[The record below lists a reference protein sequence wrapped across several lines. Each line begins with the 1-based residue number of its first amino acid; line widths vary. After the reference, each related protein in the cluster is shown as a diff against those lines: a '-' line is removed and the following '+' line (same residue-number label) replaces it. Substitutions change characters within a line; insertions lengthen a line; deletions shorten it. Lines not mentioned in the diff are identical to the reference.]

1 MKVLVVDDHPTD
13 LKLISH
19 VFAMSGHLVWQ
30 KASSEGV
37 LDLATQDRPDVI
49 VLDLRLP
56 GTDGLALIRQ
66 LRGDANTNAI
76 PIVAVTAYPDSY
88 PPSTVLSAGGN
99 ACIVKPVD
107 TRQLSSQIE
116 RIVLGQAVP

>member
-1 MKVLVVDDHPTD
+1 MKVLAVDDHPAD

-19 VFAMSGHLVWQ
+19 LFAMSGHL
-30 KASSEGV
+30 
-37 LDLATQDRPDVI
+37 
-49 VLDLRLP
+49 
-56 GTDGLALIRQ
+56 
-66 LRGDANTNAI
+66 
-76 PIVAVTAYPDSY
+76 AVTAYPDSY